1 MCKYCDNFGT
11 IVSTEDLVYEDDP
24 CVSNLPIE
32 VCFEQYKGKIFLN
45 IYYDEDGASVSINYC
60 PFCGKKLV

>member
-11 IVSTEDLVYEDDP
+11 IVSTEDLVYGDNP
-24 CVSNLPIE
+24 CVSNRPIE

-45 IYYDEDGASVSINYC
+45 IRDEDDACVSINYC